1 MTILLLLGALLGK
14 VGDGGID
21 ARHFQE
27 KARDV
32 RFFFTNAGNGV
43 GMEHKGRRFSFENKD
58 SSKILGLLGLFSK
71 FDATYSDMPEIAER
85 LEGLEGESEYDEIKR
100 GGRSFA
106 IFFVN
111 EENVT
116 KLRDGESML
125 KIFLSTDSEL
135 AERLGAP
142 FPGIY
147 GYNAEDKISYTLEV
161 REDYLRA
168 SKTIAMPLLG
178 LITGDNVDIYE
189 AAESPTFYILAKPEM
204 HENLKSKFRDVAK
217 RLRNR
222 AKLCL
227 MAYDRS
233 RTNIGRM
240 GLSEEDLPAILIIRE
255 GVKYREP
262 KITPESVEAFATGF
276 LGGTLKPFALSG
288 VEPEDNEKNA
298 VKVIVHNGRERWLGD
313 RTRDKLVVFHAPWC
327 KFCKDLKPV
336 IQKLGEHVQKYA
348 SDKVMV
354 GMFDMTENDIPEFE
368 VSGYPTIYLIKAK
381 TNEPVLFEGGDRSM
395 ERLAEFLY
403 VHGSNNV
410 DLRAHAS
417 EQAAKAE
424 L

>member
-1 MTILLLLGALLGK
+1 MIMFLLLGVLLGK

-21 ARHFQE
+21 AKHFQE

-43 GMEHKGRRFSFENKD
+43 GMEHKGRCFSFEHKD
-58 SSKILGLLGLFSK
+58 SNKILSLLGLFSK
-71 FDATYSDMPEIAER
+71 FDATYSDMPEIVER
-85 LEGLEGESEYDEIKR
+85 LNGLEDESEYDEIKR

-111 EENVT
+111 EKSAA
-116 KLRDGESML
+116 KLRDGNTML
-125 KIFLSTDSEL
+125 KTFLSTDSEL
-135 AERLGAP
+135 AQRLRAP

-147 GYNAEDKISYTLEV
+147 GYNAEDKTSYMIEV
-161 REDYLRA
+161 RDDYLRA
-168 SKTIAMPLLG
+168 SNTIAMPLLG
-178 LITGDNVDIYE
+178 LITGENVDIYE
-189 AAESPTFYILAKPEM
+189 AAENPTFYILAKLEM
-204 HENLKSKFRDVAK
+204 HESLKSKFRDVAK
-217 RLRNR
+217 KLRNR

-240 GLSEEDLPAILIIRE
+240 GLSEEDLPAILIIKE

-262 KITPESVEAFATGF
+262 RIVPESVETFVTRF
-276 LGGTLKPFALSG
+276 LSGVLKPFALSG

-313 RTRDKLVVFHAPWC
+313 KTKDKLIVFHAPGC
-327 KFCKDLKPV
+327 RFCKELKPV
-336 IQKLGEHVQKYA
+336 IQRLGEHVQKYA

-354 GMFDMTENDIPEFE
+354 GMFDMTENDIPEFD
-368 VSGYPTIYLIKAK
+368 VNGYPTIYLIKAK

-395 ERLAEFLY
+395 ERLIEFLY
-403 VHGSNNV
+403 VHGSNNA
-410 DLRAHAS
+410 DLRANAS
-417 EQAAKAE
+417 EKATKNE

>member
-1 MTILLLLGALLGK
+1 MILFLLLGALLGK

-43 GMEHKGRRFSFENKD
+43 GMEHKGRRFAFENKD
-58 SSKILGLLGLFSK
+58 SSKILSLLGLFSK
-71 FDATYSDMPEIAER
+71 FDATYSDMPEIVER
-85 LEGLEGESEYDEIKR
+85 LKGLEGESEYDEIKR

-106 IFFVN
+106 ILFVN
-111 EENVT
+111 EESVA
-116 KLRDGESML
+116 KLGDGEPML

-135 AERLGAP
+135 AKQLGAP

-161 REDYLRA
+161 RDDYLRA

-178 LITGDNVDIYE
+178 LITGDNVDVYE
-189 AAESPTFYILAKPEM
+189 SAENPTFYILAKPEA
-204 HENLKSKFRDVAK
+204 HEGIKSQFRDVAR

-240 GLSEEDLPAILIIRE
+240 GLGEEDLPAILIIRE

-262 KITPESVEAFATGF
+262 KITPEGVEAFATGF
-276 LGGTLKPFALSG
+276 LSGTLKPFALSG

-313 RTRDKLVVFHAPWC
+313 TTRDKLVVFHAPWC
-327 KFCKDLKPV
+327 RFCKELKPV
-336 IQKLGEHVQKYA
+336 IQRLGEHVQKHA

-354 GMFDMTENDIPEFE
+354 GMFDMTENDIPEFD
-368 VSGYPTIYLIKAK
+368 VGGYPTIYLIKAK

-395 ERLAEFLY
+395 ERLVEFLY
-403 VHGSNNV
+403 VHGNNNV

-417 EQAAKAE
+417 EKAAKAE